1 MHALINGTR
10 VHYACYLVVSAPP
23 PHLDKIQM
31 NSSFSLG
38 DLPLICRQIVKS
50 LLLNSCLALG

>member
-23 PHLDKIQM
+23 P
-31 NSSFSLG
+31 SFGQNPKEQQLFFRETFPNFWENQSEFG
-38 DLPLICRQIVKS
+38 DS
-50 LLLNSCLALG
+50 N